1 MTIKQ
6 YRAHFNESL
15 KHLYPTSE
23 IDSFFFIIL
32 EEYMGFKRI
41 DIVLK
46 SDFHIDQKSLNL
58 MQIATKQLEQEIPI
72 QYIIGKTEFFGL
84 PFNINKEVLIPRPET
99 EELVEQVIKEVSLIK
114 TYKTDSN
121 ETTNEKQL
129 KILDIGT
136 GSGCIA
142 ISLKKELPSS
152 KISAIDVSNEAL
164 RIAKKNAL
172 LNKVDINFIHLDI
185 LKTNNLDK
193 LYDVIVSNPPYVRE
207 LEKKEMKNNVL
218 NNEPHL
224 ALFVDNKNPLLFYN
238 KIAEL
243 AKNFLTKNGQLHFEI
258 NQYLGK
264 ETIILL
270 AEKGFKNIQ
279 LKKDIFGNDR
289 IVYRLLNNFFI
300 STLSTICAKEIV
312 FNNRI
317 SKTKYI

>member
-23 IDSFFFIIL
+23 IDSFFFIIS

-46 SDFHIDQKSLNL
+46 SDFLIDKKSLNL

-72 QYIIGKTEFFGL
+72 QYIIEKTEFFGL

-99 EELVEQVIKEVSLIK
+99 EELVEQVLKEVSLTKICK
-114 TYKTDSN
+114 TTTD

-142 ISLKKELPSS
+142 ISLKKQLPSS
-152 KISAIDVSNEAL
+152 KISAMDVSDKAL
-164 RIAKKNAL
+164 HIAKKNAV

-185 LKTNNLDK
+185 LKTNNLDQ

-243 AKNFLTKNGQLHFEI
+243 AKKFLTKNGQLHLEI

-264 ETIILL
+264 ETIKLL

-289 IVYRLLNNFFI
+289 II
-300 STLSTICAKEIV
+300 SAFK
-312 FNNRI
+312 
-317 SKTKYI
+317 

>member
-6 YRAHFNESL
+6 YRAHFNKSI

-23 IDSFFFIIL
+23 IDSFFFLIL
-32 EEYMGFKRI
+32 EEYIGFKRI

-46 SDFHIDQKSLNL
+46 SDFYIDQESLNL
-58 MQIATKQLEQEIPI
+58 MQVATKQLEQEIPI

-84 PFNINKEVLIPRPET
+84 PFNINKEVLIQRPET
-99 EELVEQVIKEVSLIK
+99 EALVEQVIKEVSLIK
-114 TYKTDSN
+114 TYNTASN
-121 ETTNEKQL
+121 EATNEKQIT
-129 KILDIGT
+129 ILDIGT

-142 ISLKKELPSS
+142 ISLKKQLPGS
-152 KISAIDVSNEAL
+152 KISAIDVSDKAL
-164 RIAKKNAL
+164 RVAKKNAA
-172 LNKVDINFIHLDI
+172 LNKVNINFIHLDI

-264 ETIILL
+264 ETIKLL

-289 IVYRLLNNFFI
+289 IITAF
-300 STLSTICAKEIV
+300 K
-312 FNNRI
+312 
-317 SKTKYI
+317 

>member
-6 YRAHFNESL
+6 YRAHFNKSI

-23 IDSFFFIIL
+23 IDSFFFLIL
-32 EEYMGFKRI
+32 EEYIGFKRI

-46 SDFHIDQKSLNL
+46 SDFYIDQESLNL

-114 TYKTDSN
+114 TYKTASN
-121 ETTNEKQL
+121 EATNEKQIT
-129 KILDIGT
+129 ILDIGT

-142 ISLKKELPSS
+142 ISLKKQLPGS
-152 KISAIDVSNEAL
+152 KISAIDLSDKAL
-164 RIAKKNAL
+164 RVAKKNAA

-243 AKNFLTKNGQLHFEI
+243 AKKFLTKNGQLHFEI

-264 ETIILL
+264 ETIKLL

-289 IVYRLLNNFFI
+289 IITAF
-300 STLSTICAKEIV
+300 K
-312 FNNRI
+312 
-317 SKTKYI
+317 

>member
-6 YRAHFNESL
+6 HRAHFNKSL

-23 IDSFFFIIL
+23 IDSFFFLIL
-32 EEYMGFKRI
+32 EEYMGLKRI

-46 SDFHIDQKSLNL
+46 SDFFIDKKSLNL

-84 PFNINKEVLIPRPET
+84 PFHVNKEVLIPRPET
-99 EELVEQVIKEVSLIK
+99 EELVEQVLKKVSLIK
-114 TYKTDSN
+114 TCNSSKN
-121 ETTNEKQL
+121 ETIKEKQL
-129 KILDIGT
+129 KVLDIGT

-142 ISLKKELPSS
+142 ISLKKQLPSS
-152 KISAIDVSNEAL
+152 EVSALDVSNKAL
-164 RIAKKNAL
+164 RVAKKNAF
-172 LNKVDINFIHLDI
+172 LNNVDINFVHQDI
-185 LKTNNLDK
+185 LKTNDLDK
-193 LYDVIVSNPPYVRE
+193 LYDVIISNPPYVRE
-207 LEKKEMKNNVL
+207 LEKKEIKNNVL

-243 AKNFLTKNGQLHFEI
+243 AKKFLIKNGQLHFEI

-264 ETIILL
+264 ETIKLL

-289 IVYRLLNNFFI
+289 IITAF
-300 STLSTICAKEIV
+300 K
-312 FNNRI
+312 
-317 SKTKYI
+317 

>member
-6 YRAHFNESL
+6 YREHFNESL

-23 IDSFFFIIL
+23 IDSFFFLIL
-32 EEYMGFKRI
+32 EEYMDLKRI
-41 DIVLK
+41 DVVLK
-46 SDFHIDQKSLNL
+46 SDFYLDKKSLNL

-84 PFNINKEVLIPRPET
+84 PFNVNKEVLIPRPET
-99 EELVEQVIKEVSLIK
+99 EELVEQVLNEISLIK
-114 TYKTDSN
+114 TCKTSSDLASK
-121 ETTNEKQL
+121 EKQF

-142 ISLKKELPSS
+142 ISLKKQLPSS
-152 KISAIDVSNEAL
+152 EISAMDVSDKAL
-164 RIAKKNAL
+164 RVANKNAL
-172 LNKVDINFIHLDI
+172 LNQVDINFIHQDI
-185 LKTNNLDK
+185 LKTTNLDK
-193 LYDVIVSNPPYVRE
+193 LYNVIVSNPPYVRE
-207 LEKKEMKNNVL
+207 LEKKEIKNNVL

-243 AKNFLTKNGQLHFEI
+243 AKKFLTKNGQLHLEI

-264 ETIILL
+264 ETIKLL

-279 LKKDIFGNDR
+279 LKKDIFANDR
-289 IVYRLLNNFFI
+289 II
-300 STLSTICAKEIV
+300 SAFK
-312 FNNRI
+312 
-317 SKTKYI
+317 

>member
-1 MTIKQ
+1 MTIKH

-23 IDSFFFIIL
+23 IDSFFFIISD
-32 EEYMGFKRI
+32 EYMGFKRI

-46 SDFHIDQKSLNL
+46 SDFLIDKKSLNL
-58 MQIATKQLEQEIPI
+58 MQIATKQLKQEIPI

-99 EELVEQVIKEVSLIK
+99 EELVEQVLKEVSLTKICK
-114 TYKTDSN
+114 TTKD

-142 ISLKKELPSS
+142 ISLKKQLPSS
-152 KISAIDVSNEAL
+152 KTSAMDVSDEAL
-164 RIAKKNAL
+164 RIAKKNAV
-172 LNKVDINFIHLDI
+172 LNKVDINFIHQDI

-264 ETIILL
+264 ETIKLL

-289 IVYRLLNNFFI
+289 II
-300 STLSTICAKEIV
+300 SAFK
-312 FNNRI
+312 
-317 SKTKYI
+317 

>member
-6 YRAHFNESL
+6 YREHFNESL
-15 KHLYPTSE
+15 KLLYPTSE
-23 IDSFFFIIL
+23 IDSFFFLIL
-32 EEYMGFKRI
+32 EEYMDLKRI
-41 DIVLK
+41 DVVLK
-46 SDFHIDQKSLNL
+46 SDFYLDKKSLNL

-99 EELVEQVIKEVSLIK
+99 EELVEQVLKEVSLTKICK
-114 TYKTDSN
+114 TTTD

-142 ISLKKELPSS
+142 ISLKKQLPSS
-152 KISAIDVSNEAL
+152 KISAMDVSDKAL
-164 RIAKKNAL
+164 HIAKKNAV

-185 LKTNNLDK
+185 LKTNNLDQ

-243 AKNFLTKNGQLHFEI
+243 AENFLIKNGQLHFEI

-264 ETIILL
+264 ETIKLL

-289 IVYRLLNNFFI
+289 II
-300 STLSTICAKEIV
+300 SAFK
-312 FNNRI
+312 
-317 SKTKYI
+317 

>member
-46 SDFHIDQKSLNL
+46 SDFNIDQKSLNL

-72 QYIIGKTEFFGL
+72 QYIIEKTEFFGL

-99 EELVEQVIKEVSLIK
+99 EELVERVIKEVSLIK

-142 ISLKKELPSS
+142 ISLKKEIPSS

-264 ETIILL
+264 ETVILL

-289 IVYRLLNNFFI
+289 II
-300 STLSTICAKEIV
+300 SAFK
-312 FNNRI
+312 
-317 SKTKYI
+317 

>member
-6 YRAHFNESL
+6 YREHFNESL

-23 IDSFFFIIL
+23 IDSFFFLIL
-32 EEYMGFKRI
+32 EEYMDLKRI
-41 DIVLK
+41 DVVLK
-46 SDFHIDQKSLNL
+46 SDFYLDKKSLNL

-84 PFNINKEVLIPRPET
+84 PFNVNKEVLIPRPET
-99 EELVEQVIKEVSLIK
+99 EELVEQVLNEISLIK
-114 TYKTDSN
+114 TCKTSTDLASK
-121 ETTNEKQL
+121 EKQF

-142 ISLKKELPSS
+142 ISLKKQLPSS
-152 KISAIDVSNEAL
+152 EISAMDVSDKAL
-164 RIAKKNAL
+164 RVANKNAL
-172 LNKVDINFIHLDI
+172 LNQVDINFIHQDI
-185 LKTNNLDK
+185 LKTTNLDK
-193 LYDVIVSNPPYVRE
+193 LYNVIVSNPPYVRE
-207 LEKKEMKNNVL
+207 LEKKEIKNNVL

-243 AKNFLTKNGQLHFEI
+243 AKKFLTKNGQLHLEI

-264 ETIILL
+264 ETIKLL

-289 IVYRLLNNFFI
+289 II
-300 STLSTICAKEIV
+300 SAFK
-312 FNNRI
+312 
-317 SKTKYI
+317 

>member
-6 YRAHFNESL
+6 YREHFNESL
-15 KHLYPTSE
+15 KLLYPTSE
-23 IDSFFFIIL
+23 IDSFFFLIL
-32 EEYMGFKRI
+32 EEYMDLKRI
-41 DIVLK
+41 DVVLK
-46 SDFHIDQKSLNL
+46 SDFYLDKKSLNL

-72 QYIIGKTEFFGL
+72 QYIIEKTEFFGL

-99 EELVEQVIKEVSLIK
+99 EELVEQVLKEVSLTKICK
-114 TYKTDSN
+114 TTTD

-142 ISLKKELPSS
+142 ISLKKQLPSS
-152 KISAIDVSNEAL
+152 KISAMDVSDKAL
-164 RIAKKNAL
+164 HIAKKNAV

-185 LKTNNLDK
+185 LKTNNLDQ

-243 AKNFLTKNGQLHFEI
+243 AENFLTKNGQIHFEI

-264 ETIILL
+264 ETIKLL

-289 IVYRLLNNFFI
+289 II
-300 STLSTICAKEIV
+300 SAFK
-312 FNNRI
+312 
-317 SKTKYI
+317 

>member
-6 YRAHFNESL
+6 YRAQFNKSI

-23 IDSFFFIIL
+23 IDSFFFLIL
-32 EEYMGFKRI
+32 EEYIGFKRI

-46 SDFHIDQKSLNL
+46 SDFYIDQESLNL
-58 MQIATKQLEQEIPI
+58 MQVATKQLEQEIPI

-114 TYKTDSN
+114 TYNTASN
-121 ETTNEKQL
+121 EATNEKQIT
-129 KILDIGT
+129 ILDIGT

-142 ISLKKELPSS
+142 ISLKKQLPGS
-152 KISAIDVSNEAL
+152 KISAIDVSDKAL
-164 RIAKKNAL
+164 RVAKKNAA
-172 LNKVDINFIHLDI
+172 LNKVNINFIHLDI

-243 AKNFLTKNGQLHFEI
+243 ANKFLTKNGQLHLEI

-264 ETIILL
+264 ETIKLL

-289 IVYRLLNNFFI
+289 II
-300 STLSTICAKEIV
+300 SAFK
-312 FNNRI
+312 
-317 SKTKYI
+317 

>member
-6 YRAHFNESL
+6 YRAHFNKSI
-15 KHLYPTSE
+15 KHLYHTSE
-23 IDSFFFIIL
+23 IDSFFFLIL
-32 EEYMGFKRI
+32 EEYIGFKRI

-46 SDFHIDQKSLNL
+46 SDFYIDQKSLNL

-114 TYKTDSN
+114 TYKTASN
-121 ETTNEKQL
+121 EATNEKQIT
-129 KILDIGT
+129 ILDIGT

-142 ISLKKELPSS
+142 ISLKKQLPGS
-152 KISAIDVSNEAL
+152 KISAIDVSDKAL
-164 RIAKKNAL
+164 RVAKKNAA
-172 LNKVDINFIHLDI
+172 LNKVNINFIHLDI

-243 AKNFLTKNGQLHFEI
+243 AKKFLTKNGQLHLEI

-264 ETIILL
+264 ETIKLL

-289 IVYRLLNNFFI
+289 IITAF
-300 STLSTICAKEIV
+300 E
-312 FNNRI
+312 
-317 SKTKYI
+317 

>member
-1 MTIKQ
+1 
-6 YRAHFNESL
+6 
-15 KHLYPTSE
+15 
-23 IDSFFFIIL
+23 
-32 EEYMGFKRI
+32 
-41 DIVLK
+41 
-46 SDFHIDQKSLNL
+46 

-84 PFNINKEVLIPRPET
+84 PFNVNKEVLIPRPET
-99 EELVEQVIKEVSLIK
+99 EELVEQVLNEISLIK
-114 TYKTDSN
+114 TCKTSTDLASK
-121 ETTNEKQL
+121 EKQF

-142 ISLKKELPSS
+142 ISLKKQLPSS
-152 KISAIDVSNEAL
+152 EISAMDVSDKAL
-164 RIAKKNAL
+164 RVANKNAL
-172 LNKVDINFIHLDI
+172 LNQLDINFIHQDI
-185 LKTNNLDK
+185 LKTNYLDK

-207 LEKKEMKNNVL
+207 LEKKEIKNNVL

-243 AKNFLTKNGQLHFEI
+243 AKKFLTKNGQLHFEI

-264 ETIILL
+264 ETIKLL

-289 IVYRLLNNFFI
+289 IVTAF
-300 STLSTICAKEIV
+300 K
-312 FNNRI
+312 
-317 SKTKYI
+317 

>member
-6 YRAHFNESL
+6 HRAHFNKSL

-23 IDSFFFIIL
+23 IDSFFFLIL
-32 EEYMGFKRI
+32 EEYMGLKRI

-46 SDFHIDQKSLNL
+46 SDFLIDKKSLNL

-84 PFNINKEVLIPRPET
+84 PFHVNKEVLIPRPET
-99 EELVEQVIKEVSLIK
+99 EELVEQVLKKVSLIK
-114 TYKTDSN
+114 TCNSSKN
-121 ETTNEKQL
+121 ETIKEKQL
-129 KILDIGT
+129 KVLDIGT

-142 ISLKKELPSS
+142 ISLKKQLPSS
-152 KISAIDVSNEAL
+152 EVSALDVSNKAL
-164 RIAKKNAL
+164 RVAKKNAL
-172 LNKVDINFIHLDI
+172 LNNVDINFIHLDI
-185 LKTNNLDK
+185 LKTNDLEK
-193 LYDVIVSNPPYVRE
+193 LYDVIISNPPYVRE
-207 LEKKEMKNNVL
+207 LEKKEIKNNVL

-243 AKNFLTKNGQLHFEI
+243 AKKFLIKNGQLHFEI

-264 ETIILL
+264 ETIKLL

-289 IVYRLLNNFFI
+289 IITAF
-300 STLSTICAKEIV
+300 K
-312 FNNRI
+312 
-317 SKTKYI
+317 

>member
-23 IDSFFFIIL
+23 INSFFFIIL

-46 SDFHIDQKSLNL
+46 SDFNIDQKSLNL

-99 EELVEQVIKEVSLIK
+99 EELVERVIKEVSLIK

-121 ETTNEKQL
+121 ETKNEKQL

-264 ETIILL
+264 ETVILL

-289 IVYRLLNNFFI
+289 II
-300 STLSTICAKEIV
+300 SAFK
-312 FNNRI
+312 
-317 SKTKYI
+317 

>member
-6 YRAHFNESL
+6 YREHFNESL
-15 KHLYPTSE
+15 KLLYPTSE
-23 IDSFFFIIL
+23 IDSFFFLIL
-32 EEYMGFKRI
+32 EEYMDLKRI
-41 DIVLK
+41 DVVLK
-46 SDFHIDQKSLNL
+46 SDFYLDKKSLNL

-99 EELVEQVIKEVSLIK
+99 EELVEQVLKEVSLTKICR
-114 TYKTDSN
+114 TTSD

-142 ISLKKELPSS
+142 ISLKKQLPSS
-152 KISAIDVSNEAL
+152 KISAMDVSDKAL
-164 RIAKKNAL
+164 QIAKKNAD

-185 LKTNNLDK
+185 LKTNNLDQ

-243 AKNFLTKNGQLHFEI
+243 AENFLTKNGQIHFEI

-264 ETIILL
+264 ETIKLL

-279 LKKDIFGNDR
+279 LKKDIFANDR
-289 IVYRLLNNFFI
+289 II
-300 STLSTICAKEIV
+300 SAFK
-312 FNNRI
+312 
-317 SKTKYI
+317 

>member
-6 YRAHFNESL
+6 YREHFNESL

-23 IDSFFFIIL
+23 IDSFFFLIL
-32 EEYMGFKRI
+32 EEYMDLKRI
-41 DIVLK
+41 DVVLK
-46 SDFHIDQKSLNL
+46 SDFYLDKKSLNL

-84 PFNINKEVLIPRPET
+84 PFNVNKEVLIPRPET
-99 EELVEQVIKEVSLIK
+99 EELVEQVLNEISLIK
-114 TYKTDSN
+114 TCKTSTDLASK
-121 ETTNEKQL
+121 EKQF

-142 ISLKKELPSS
+142 ISLKKQLPSS
-152 KISAIDVSNEAL
+152 EISAMDVSDKAL
-164 RIAKKNAL
+164 RVANKNAL
-172 LNKVDINFIHLDI
+172 LNQVDINFIHQDI
-185 LKTNNLDK
+185 LKTTNLDK
-193 LYDVIVSNPPYVRE
+193 LYNVIVSNPPYVRE
-207 LEKKEMKNNVL
+207 LEKKEIKNNVL

-243 AKNFLTKNGQLHFEI
+243 AKKFLTKNGQLHIEI

-264 ETIILL
+264 ETIKLL

-289 IVYRLLNNFFI
+289 IVTAF
-300 STLSTICAKEIV
+300 K
-312 FNNRI
+312 
-317 SKTKYI
+317 

>member
-6 YRAHFNESL
+6 YREHFNESL
-15 KHLYPTSE
+15 KLLYPTSE
-23 IDSFFFIIL
+23 IDSFFFLIL
-32 EEYMGFKRI
+32 EEYMDLKRI
-41 DIVLK
+41 DVVLK
-46 SDFHIDQKSLNL
+46 SDFYLDKKSLNL

-99 EELVEQVIKEVSLIK
+99 EELVEQVLKEVSLTKICK
-114 TYKTDSN
+114 TTTD

-142 ISLKKELPSS
+142 ISLKKQLPSS
-152 KISAIDVSNEAL
+152 KISAMDVSDKAL
-164 RIAKKNAL
+164 HIAKKNAV

-185 LKTNNLDK
+185 LKTNNLDQ

-243 AKNFLTKNGQLHFEI
+243 AENFLTKNGQIHFEI

-264 ETIILL
+264 ETIKLL

-279 LKKDIFGNDR
+279 LKKDIFANDR
-289 IVYRLLNNFFI
+289 II
-300 STLSTICAKEIV
+300 SAFK
-312 FNNRI
+312 
-317 SKTKYI
+317 

>member
-46 SDFHIDQKSLNL
+46 SDFNIDQKSLNL

-99 EELVEQVIKEVSLIK
+99 EELVERVIKGVSLIK

-142 ISLKKELPSS
+142 ISLKKEIPSS

-264 ETIILL
+264 ETVILL

-289 IVYRLLNNFFI
+289 II
-300 STLSTICAKEIV
+300 SAFK
-312 FNNRI
+312 
-317 SKTKYI
+317 

>member
-6 YRAHFNESL
+6 HRAHFNKSL

-23 IDSFFFIIL
+23 IDSFFFLIL
-32 EEYMGFKRI
+32 EEYMGLKRI
-41 DIVLK
+41 DIALK
-46 SDFHIDQKSLNL
+46 SDFLIDKKSLNL

-84 PFNINKEVLIPRPET
+84 PFHVNKEVLIPRPET
-99 EELVEQVIKEVSLIK
+99 EELVEQVLKKVSLIK
-114 TYKTDSN
+114 TCNTSKN
-121 ETTNEKQL
+121 ETIKEKQL
-129 KILDIGT
+129 KVLDIGT

-142 ISLKKELPSS
+142 ISLKKQLPSS
-152 KISAIDVSNEAL
+152 EVSALDVSNKAL
-164 RIAKKNAL
+164 RVAKKNAL
-172 LNKVDINFIHLDI
+172 LNNVDISFVHQDI
-185 LKTNNLDK
+185 LKTNDLDK
-193 LYDVIVSNPPYVRE
+193 LYDVIISNPPYVRE
-207 LEKKEMKNNVL
+207 LEKKEIKNNVI

-243 AKNFLTKNGQLHFEI
+243 AKKFLIKNGQLHFEI

-264 ETIILL
+264 ETIKLL

-289 IVYRLLNNFFI
+289 IITAF
-300 STLSTICAKEIV
+300 K
-312 FNNRI
+312 
-317 SKTKYI
+317 

>member
-6 YRAHFNESL
+6 YREHFNESL

-23 IDSFFFIIL
+23 IDSFFFLIL
-32 EEYMGFKRI
+32 EEYMDLKRI
-41 DIVLK
+41 DVVLK
-46 SDFHIDQKSLNL
+46 SDFYLDKKSLNL

-84 PFNINKEVLIPRPET
+84 PFNVNKEVLIPRPET
-99 EELVEQVIKEVSLIK
+99 EELVEQVLNEISHIK
-114 TYKTDSN
+114 TCKTSTDLASK
-121 ETTNEKQL
+121 EKQF

-142 ISLKKELPSS
+142 ISLKKQLPSS
-152 KISAIDVSNEAL
+152 EISAMDVSDKAL
-164 RIAKKNAL
+164 RVANKNAL
-172 LNKVDINFIHLDI
+172 LNQVDINFIHQDI
-185 LKTNNLDK
+185 LKTNYLDK

-207 LEKKEMKNNVL
+207 LEKKEIKNNVL

-243 AKNFLTKNGQLHFEI
+243 AKKFLTKNGQLHFEI

-264 ETIILL
+264 ETIKLL

-289 IVYRLLNNFFI
+289 IVTAF
-300 STLSTICAKEIV
+300 K
-312 FNNRI
+312 
-317 SKTKYI
+317 